1 MITRL
6 CLTRARSQ
14 CDGDRPAC
22 FHCRSQSIT
31 CVYRGNAAFPL
42 QTNKLVFEVVQ
53 LLGAMPQ
60 DEASRV
66 LRVLRG
72 EHDASVILSVLRG
85 GMDSK
90 QRPSDLS
97 NAAAIMDDSFQSVEL
112 ATNFPVAYPR
122 LPLIRVEALRAG
134 RYDNLTKPIADQRIE
149 SGPGTPQDEA
159 SSEDKPPGAPLCDA
173 RLSKI
178 NIAQWTSVPIS
189 NHVAAQAISLYLQT
203 DHPLMGHFNPHLFL
217 SGLLSQNPEHC
228 TSLLVNALLFWACVG
243 KLLSLTSLG

>member
-97 NAAAIMDDSFQSVEL
+97 NAATIMDDSFQSVEL

-134 RYDNLTKPIADQRIE
+134 RYDNLTKPIADQRSVTQTCRHCSSCISASE
-149 SGPGTPQDEA
+149 LTGWQNRKWPWYAAGRTVVGRQAPRRSAVRRAPVKNQHCAVDQCPHLEPCRGPGH
-159 SSEDKPPGAPLCDA
+159 
-173 RLSKI
+173 
-178 NIAQWTSVPIS
+178 IAVP
-189 NHVAAQAISLYLQT
+189 A
-203 DHPLMGHFNPHLFL
+203 D
-217 SGLLSQNPEHC
+217 
-228 TSLLVNALLFWACVG
+228 
-243 KLLSLTSLG
+243 